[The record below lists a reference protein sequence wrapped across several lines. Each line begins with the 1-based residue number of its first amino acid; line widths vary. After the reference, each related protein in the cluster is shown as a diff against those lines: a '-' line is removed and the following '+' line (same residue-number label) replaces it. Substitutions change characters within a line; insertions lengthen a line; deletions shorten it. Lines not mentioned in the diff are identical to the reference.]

1 MALDTATIIRRLN
14 AAPSQ
19 QKDNEAQNI
28 INGATAG
35 DLTGVDAEGVLRLYE
50 ALAML
55 PPRIYSSRDAA
66 AVALLKTHTQFQTV
80 TSMPDYGVDLVRNAR
95 KTRNSQLVT
104 VAMVKNIYA
113 AEYKR
118 LDNWE
123 RIGIDGS
130 SIGRGQLTQLAY
142 TDVKNKFGSELQAC
156 ASRIFIAEQLNLAPN
171 VSRHINYQ
179 TYSAIVPANYSTVIS
194 YPAMEDFVVAAY
206 LAIKIDAATKA
217 GRTADD
223 AARFGVAVYHGMF
236 NMVSN
241 AQRAVGD
248 EINWS
253 PVAAHLRSNGHSDE
267 VDYVD
272 EVVK

>member
-28 INGATAG
+28 INGASTG

-66 AVALLKTHTQFQTV
+66 AVALLKTHTQFQPV

-142 TDVKNKFGSELQAC
+142 TDVKNKFGNELQAC
-156 ASRIFIAEQLNLAPN
+156 ASRVFIAEQLNIAPN

-206 LAIKIDAATKA
+206 LAIRIDAATKA

>member
-28 INGATAG
+28 INGASTG

-66 AVALLKTHTQFQTV
+66 AVERLKTHTQFQPV
-80 TSMPDYGVDLVRNAR
+80 TNLPDYGVDLVRNAR
-95 KTRNSQLVT
+95 KTRNSPLVT
-104 VAMVKNIYA
+104 AAMVTNIYA
-113 AEYKR
+113 AEDKR
-118 LDNWE
+118 LSNFE
-123 RIGIDGS
+123 RYIRDGS
-130 SIGRGQLTQLAY
+130 SIGRGQLTQVAY
-142 TDVKNKFGSELQAC
+142 SDVKAKFGNELQAC
-156 ASRIFIAEQLNLAPN
+156 ASRIFIAEQLALAPY
-171 VSRHINYQ
+171 VSSNINYQ
-179 TYSAIVPANYSTVIS
+179 NYSAIVPTNYSSVIA

-206 LAIKIDAATKA
+206 LAIKVDQATKA

-223 AARFGVAVYHGMF
+223 TARFGVAVYHGMF
-236 NMVSN
+236 PMVSA

-253 PVAAHLRSNGHSDE
+253 PVAAHLRSNGHADE
-267 VDYVD
+267 VDYVN